1 MRLGTESV
9 RVQLNSIYRLGR
21 FALTSL
27 VVASMIGA
35 GVFTTSGFA
44 LAELGTPDRVMLVW
58 LLGGVIA
65 LLGALSY
72 GLIARE
78 VIESGGEYVYL
89 ARNVHPL
96 AGFVA
101 GWVSMLAGFSG
112 AIAFAATAFEAYLLP
127 ADGSAV
133 VPGNVVAIGLVTLA
147 AVLHGFVPRWAV
159 ATQTLVVTMK
169 LGALLIFMAIAVW
182 LNGGIPAQAFPTT
195 STTLPVSITAIA
207 ASLVWVFLSYSGFNA
222 AVYLAEEARD
232 PGRDVP
238 QAMLWGTLIV
248 TLVYL
253 GINAVFVY
261 TAPSNVVAGAPNVAY
276 VVAGYLGDRP
286 FAEAVRVVIL
296 LALFT
301 SVLSMVMTGPRV
313 YAKMADDGLLPAAF
327 RTDSG
332 LQRAILLQAL
342 LAIAIILVSD
352 LRELLSY
359 LGFTLSL
366 SSAFAIASVFVKYI
380 REPATKRPIWH
391 WLVPSLYVITVI
403 ALALI
408 AARHNPAEFAAAILT
423 IGSGCLLYLVARWDR
438 ASG

>member
-1 MRLGTESV
+1 
-9 RVQLNSIYRLGR
+9 VQLNSIHRLGR
-21 FALTSL
+21 LALISL

-44 LAELGTPDRVMLVW
+44 LADLGTPDRVMLVW
-58 LLGGVIA
+58 ILGGVIA

-127 ADGSAV
+127 ANG
-133 VPGNVVAIGLVTLA
+133 VVAIGLVALA

-169 LGALLIFMAIAVW
+169 LGALLIFLAIAVW
-182 LNGGIPAQAFPTT
+182 LNDGVPAQAISATE
-195 STTLPVSITAIA
+195 TTLPVSVAAIA
-207 ASLVWVFLSYSGFNA
+207 ASLVWVSLSYSGFNA

-232 PGRDVP
+232 PARDVP

-248 TLVYL
+248 AFIYL
-253 GINAVFVY
+253 GVNAVFVY
-261 TAPSNVVAGAPNVAY
+261 TAPANIVAGSPNVAY
-276 VVAGYLGDRP
+276 VVAGYLGGAT
-286 FAEAVRVVIL
+286 FAEVVRVIIL
-296 LALFT
+296 IALFT

-313 YAKMADDGLLPAAF
+313 YAKMADDGLLPATF
-327 RTDSG
+327 KSKRG

-359 LGFTLSL
+359 LGFTLSIT
-366 SSAFAIASVFVKYI
+366 SAFAIASVFLTYL
-380 REPATKRPIWH
+380 RDPATRRPIWH
-391 WLVPSLYVITVI
+391 WLVPALYVITVI
-403 ALALI
+403 ALALV
-408 AARHNPAEFAAAILT
+408 AARHNPAEFTAAVLT
-423 IGSGCLLYLVARWDR
+423 IVSGCLLYLVARRNKTD
-438 ASG
+438 GF

>member
-1 MRLGTESV
+1 LK
-9 RVQLNSIYRLGR
+9 QLNSIYRLGR

-44 LAELGTPDRVMLVW
+44 LADLGTPDRVMLVW
-58 LLGGVIA
+58 LFGGVIA

-169 LGALLIFMAIAVW
+169 LGALLIFIGIAVW

-195 STTLPVSITAIA
+195 STTLPVSVTAIA

-232 PGRDVP
+232 PARDVP

-253 GINAVFVY
+253 GQCCC
-261 TAPSNVVAGAPNVAY
+261 
-276 VVAGYLGDRP
+276 RR
-286 FAEAVRVVIL
+286 AERRLCRGRV
-296 LALFT
+296 
-301 SVLSMVMTGPRV
+301 
-313 YAKMADDGLLPAAF
+313 
-327 RTDSG
+327 SG
-332 LQRAILLQAL
+332 
-342 LAIAIILVSD
+342 
-352 LRELLSY
+352 
-359 LGFTLSL
+359 
-366 SSAFAIASVFVKYI
+366 
-380 REPATKRPIWH
+380 
-391 WLVPSLYVITVI
+391 
-403 ALALI
+403 
-408 AARHNPAEFAAAILT
+408 
-423 IGSGCLLYLVARWDR
+423 
-438 ASG
+438 